1 MVPRRQKNNWL
12 ALAVK
17 WATDPANR
25 RTVVTLLGFLVA
37 FLGGGAARDLASVIP
52 VTRAQLD
59 SAKVEFV
66 EAATLNSALAASSA
80 LRRYDDSLRTVAQ
93 NLTDSV
99 AVPMIEALT
108 DLSKRVKRIEKLQ
121 GITVQR
127 IAEIPSP
134 DNASIAE
141 LRRQIQSLAYR
152 DQYGTELK
160 KIVALLDAQDKRL
173 KSIEERVNKKQKIV
187 F

>member
-1 MVPRRQKNNWL
+1 
-12 ALAVK
+12 
-17 WATDPANR
+17 
-25 RTVVTLLGFLVA
+25 
-37 FLGGGAARDLASVIP
+37 
-52 VTRAQLD
+52 
-59 SAKVEFV
+59 
-66 EAATLNSALAASSA
+66 
-80 LRRYDDSLRTVAQ
+80 
-93 NLTDSV
+93 
-99 AVPMIEALT
+99 MIEALT